1 MDLLERL
8 RPQQGRLIS
17 LLLALFLLLAAI
29 LLPPPPG
36 LSREG
41 ARMVGIMLTAVVL
54 WIAEPIPLPVTGL
67 LVMFLQPLLGV
78 MQAGEVFAGFGNKAV
93 FFLLGSLML
102 AAAVEKHGLHRRVAL
117 RVLSWFERSPK
128 LFVLGVMVV
137 GAALSLGLGE
147 HAVAALLLP
156 ILMHILVTMRLI
168 PRRSN
173 FGIATMLALT
183 YGTSIG
189 SWGTLLGGARN
200 PLTVGFLSEVMGYN
214 VTFLG
219 WMRMSLPVVLI
230 SLPLAWLVLI
240 KFFPPEVQATELQL
254 AREEVAREVRELGPL
269 GRPAWL
275 TLGVYLI
282 TVGLW
287 MGLSARLGV
296 AVIAM
301 IGATLLFLLRL
312 VSWEDVEERVNWGII
327 LLYGG
332 AITMGI
338 GLERTGAAEWIA
350 TGLTVLSLGKPYL
363 ALLVL
368 TISGFILTQMMSNT
382 AAVALLLPIGL
393 GLALKIPGLS
403 PIAASFAIALSGGG
417 AFLLITATPGA
428 AIAYSSG
435 YFSPRDLLR
444 SGAGAGGI
452 CLLVIFL
459 AALSYWRFIGI
470 W

>member
-1 MDLLERL
+1 MNPLERL
-8 RPQQGRLIS
+8 RPQRGRLIP
-17 LLLALFLLLAAI
+17 LLLAFLLLLLAI
-29 LLPPPPG
+29 FLPPPPG

-67 LVMFLQPLLGV
+67 LVMFLQPLLGI
-78 MQAGEVFAGFGNKAV
+78 MRAGEVFAGFGNKSV

-137 GAALSLGLGE
+137 GASLSFALGE

-156 ILMHILVTMRLI
+156 ILMHILVTMKLI

-173 FGIATMLALT
+173 FGIATMLSLT

-200 PLTVGFLSEVMGYN
+200 PLTVGFLSEVLGYN

-219 WMRMSLPVVLI
+219 WMKMSLPVVLI
-230 SLPLAWLVLI
+230 SLPLAWLILV
-240 KFFPPEVQATELQL
+240 KFFPPEIEAQELTR

-269 GRPAWL
+269 GRPEWL

-287 MGLSARLGV
+287 MGFSARLGV

-301 IGATLLFLLRL
+301 IGATLLFLLQL
-312 VSWEDVEERVNWGII
+312 VSWEDVEERVNWGLI

-350 TGLTVLSLGKPYL
+350 TGLMTLSLGKPYL
-363 ALLVL
+363 ALFVL
-368 TISGFILTQMMSNT
+368 IASGFILTQMMSNT
-382 AAVALLLPIGL
+382 AAVALLLPIGV

-403 PIAASFAIALSGGG
+403 PIVTSFAIALSGGG
-417 AFLLITATPGA
+417 AFLLITATPSA

-444 SGAGAGGI
+444 TGFWAGAI
-452 CLLVIFL
+452 CIGVIFL
-459 AALSYWRFIGI
+459 VAVSYWRFIGI

>member
-67 LVMFLQPLLGV
+67 LVMFLQPLLGI
-78 MQAGEVFAGFGNKAV
+78 MRAGEVFSGFGNKAV

-117 RVLSWFERSPK
+117 KVLSWFERSPR
-128 LFVLGVMVV
+128 LFILGVMVV
-137 GAALSLGLGE
+137 GAALSFGLEE

-156 ILMHILVTMRLI
+156 ILMHILVTMKLI

-173 FGIATMLALT
+173 FGIASMLALT

-230 SLPLAWLVLI
+230 SLPLAWLILI
-240 KFFPPEVQATELQL
+240 KFFPPEVQATELRL

-269 GRPAWL
+269 GRPEWL
-275 TLGVYLI
+275 TLGVYLTTI
-282 TVGLW
+282 GLW
-287 MGLSARLGV
+287 MGFSARLGV

-301 IGATLLFLLRL
+301 
-312 VSWEDVEERVNWGII
+312 
-327 LLYGG
+327 
-332 AITMGI
+332 
-338 GLERTGAAEWIA
+338 
-350 TGLTVLSLGKPYL
+350 
-363 ALLVL
+363 
-368 TISGFILTQMMSNT
+368 
-382 AAVALLLPIGL
+382 
-393 GLALKIPGLS
+393 
-403 PIAASFAIALSGGG
+403 
-417 AFLLITATPGA
+417 
-428 AIAYSSG
+428 
-435 YFSPRDLLR
+435 
-444 SGAGAGGI
+444 
-452 CLLVIFL
+452 
-459 AALSYWRFIGI
+459 
-470 W
+470 

>member
-1 MDLLERL
+1 MDLWQRL
-8 RPQQGRLIS
+8 RPHGGRLVP
-17 LLLALFLLLAAI
+17 LFLALFLLLSATF
-29 LLPPPPG
+29 LPPPPG
-36 LSREG
+36 LSKEG
-41 ARMVGIMLTAVVL
+41 ARMLGIMLTAVVL

-67 LVMFLQPLLGV
+67 LVMFLQPLLGI
-78 MQAGEVFAGFGNKAV
+78 MRAGEVFAAFGNKAV

-102 AAAVEKHGLHRRVAL
+102 AAAVEKHGLHRRIAL
-117 RVLSWFERSPK
+117 RVLSWFERSPR

-137 GAALSLGLGE
+137 GAGLSFALEE

-156 ILMHILVTMRLI
+156 ILMHILVTMKLI

-200 PLTVGFLSEVMGYN
+200 PLTVGFLSEVMDYN

-219 WMRMSLPVVLI
+219 WMKMSFPVVLL
-230 SLPLAWLVLI
+230 SLPLTWLVLVRT
-240 KFFPPEVQATELQL
+240 FPPEVRPAELQL

-269 GRPAWL
+269 GRMEWL

-301 IGATLLFLLRL
+301 IGATMLFLLRL
-312 VSWEDVEERVNWGII
+312 VNWEDVEERVNWGLI

-350 TGLTVLSLGKPYL
+350 SGLTLLSLGKPYL
-363 ALLVL
+363 ALFVL
-368 TISGFILTQMMSNT
+368 IASGFLLTQMMSNT

-403 PIAASFAIALSGGG
+403 PIAATFAIALSGGG

-444 SGAGAGGI
+444 TGAWAGII
-452 CLLVIFL
+452 CLVVIFL
-459 AALSYWRFIGI
+459 IAVSYWRFIGL